1 MFTADAVPA
10 ITTLIRWQEYKEDIM
25 KQQYVKPEIITEV
38 LLQEDVLKMST
49 DTDNSYVNSTN
60 IFDDGFSVEDI
71 LI

>member
-1 MFTADAVPA
+1 MFTADAASA

-60 IFDDGFSVEDI
+60 IFDDGFSVESI
-71 LI
+71 L